1 MILLSESER
10 DSLKWQK
17 YIYSGQIVCNII
29 CLLSSP
35 NSELNRIWQ
44 IPAEKMPSEAQ
55 KVLIMQAP
63 YWLTIYKNL

>member
-1 MILLSESER
+1 MDRPNRYCAFNRLLTFWIVMILSSESER

-35 NSELNRIWQ
+35 NSELNRI
-44 IPAEKMPSEAQ
+44 
-55 KVLIMQAP
+55 
-63 YWLTIYKNL
+63 